1 MSAGGDV
8 ARDVLIRVTAPGN
21 DDAIHRLMTCVRR
34 SLLLEKLDDA
44 TYRVIT
50 QASSKDED
58 NLAAVRTELD
68 QCHDG
73 DWRALVRVEIES

>member
-1 MSAGGDV
+1 MSAGGDL

-21 DDAIHRLMTCVRR
+21 DEAIHHLVTCVRR

-68 QCHDG
+68 HCHDG
-73 DWRALVRVEIES
+73 DWRELVRIEIES